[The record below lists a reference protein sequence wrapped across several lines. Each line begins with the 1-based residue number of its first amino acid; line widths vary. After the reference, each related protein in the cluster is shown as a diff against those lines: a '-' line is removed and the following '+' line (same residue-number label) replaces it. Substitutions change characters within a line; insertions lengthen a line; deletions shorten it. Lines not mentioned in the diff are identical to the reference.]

1 MKNPWTRKI
10 NHKEKRPLQ
19 EKIEFTNWIVLGFFL
34 LLSAVFASANFVL
47 GVLSGGL
54 ISILNFY
61 GLRRGLKKSFG
72 TVTDGQRPAKAPLMF
87 KYFLRLAATS
97 IALYVLLVK
106 TTADIFGLVLGLSTV
121 IIAIVLTVIMTLF
134 DKSYLEEV

>member
-1 MKNPWTRKI
+1 M
-10 NHKEKRPLQ
+10 
-19 EKIEFTNWIVLGFFL
+19 F
-34 LLSAVFASANFVL
+34 SALFASANFTL
-47 GVLSGGL
+47 GILAGGL

-61 GLRRGLKKSFG
+61 GLRRGLEKAFG
-72 TVTDGQRPAKAPLMF
+72 TIGGGQRPARAPLML
-87 KYFLRLAATS
+87 KYFLRLAATG

-121 IIAIVLTVIMTLF
+121 IFAIVLTVIMTLF